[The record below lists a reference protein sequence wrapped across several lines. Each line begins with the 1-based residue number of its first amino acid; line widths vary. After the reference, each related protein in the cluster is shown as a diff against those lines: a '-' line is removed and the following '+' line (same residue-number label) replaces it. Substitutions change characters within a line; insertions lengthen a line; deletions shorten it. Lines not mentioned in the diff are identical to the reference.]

1 MRASSSWI
9 KLQFVVRKHVM
20 NTYQMHTL
28 SPSFYSITLSLPVS
42 PSLFHVF
49 GFFLSF
55 WLYILSFPLWIS
67 DVMSYWSDIFTVVL
81 YNVLLYMCMCRLCA
95 HAHFL
100 IFRVCNMCTLL
111 CVCPVTLLLLFSEN
125 FYALWK
131 TVCKLVHLLWLCIL
145 WCLSPYDRPL
155 WGCPHLQTVVE
166 WAWCIRVDRG
176 GPGHVQTGISCM
188 G

>member
-28 SPSFYSITLSLPVS
+28 SPSFYSITLSLPIS

-49 GFFLSF
+49 DFFCLSDSTSCHSLSGFLMLCPTEVTYS
-55 WLYILSFPLWIS
+55 
-67 DVMSYWSDIFTVVL
+67 VVL

-111 CVCPVTLLLLFSEN
+111 CVSSYFIATCLRQLLCVVEN
-125 FYALWK
+125 
-131 TVCKLVHLLWLCIL
+131 
-145 WCLSPYDRPL
+145 
-155 WGCPHLQTVVE
+155 GLQTCSSALTLHFMVSL
-166 WAWCIRVDRG
+166 
-176 GPGHVQTGISCM
+176 TL
-188 G
+188 